1 MFLKELHKQKVLFAS
16 IDALALVLA
25 AWCALT
31 IHDPSDAMRHR
42 LEGNAA
48 ELTLVSLA
56 VLACCIL
63 IFRWLDLY
71 RMRGGSMA
79 ELLAVCRA
87 NFFGTLLAITVAFL
101 LHLDLSRITTLL
113 VYPLSVVSVL
123 MFRAML
129 RWSIRH
135 LYASRDVCVPLVIV
149 GLNRV
154 GRYIC
159 DQVLDEISH
168 YEVLGFLEDNCDSAS
183 YRGLPVLGATR
194 GLRQLAAE
202 NPSLE
207 AVIALPEA
215 GADRQSEMVALC
227 EELRIRW
234 SIVPWLFGSMASG
247 LRLDMIGA
255 IPLVGPRGS
264 NIEGLN
270 YVLKR
275 GLDLCVAT
283 VLLVLLSPV
292 MAVAAA
298 AIAITSGMPILYRQT
313 RVGMHGRTFN
323 MLKFRT
329 MRPQAGDGV
338 HREFVRQWITAGKD
352 AERRN
357 GNGKGNG
364 KPVFKLSDDD
374 RITPIGR
381 WLRRFSLDELPQLI
395 NVIRG
400 EMSLIGPRPALPYE
414 VEQYEPRHHRR
425 LEVLPGVTGLWQ
437 VSGRNHLSFE
447 DMVRLDVQYL
457 ENWSLANDLK
467 ILALTMPE
475 LVRGGGL

>member
-1 MFLKELHKQKVLFAS
+1 MFINEFRKQKVVFAS
-16 IDALALVLA
+16 VDAAALIVAVWGALA
-25 AWCALT
+25 
-31 IHDPSDAMRHR
+31 IHDPSHTMRHK
-42 LEGNAA
+42 LLATPA
-48 ELTLVSLA
+48 TLILVGST
-56 VLACCIL
+56 VLACWIL

-71 RMRGGSMA
+71 RIRAGGMSEA
-79 ELLAVCRA
+79 LAVARGNA
-87 NFFGTLLAITVAFL
+87 FGALLAITVAFL
-101 LHLDLSRITTLL
+101 MHLDVSRITILL
-113 VYPLSVVSVL
+113 IYPLAVASVL
-123 MFRAML
+123 TFRML
-129 RWSIRH
+129 VRLAIKY
-135 LYASRDVCVPLVIV
+135 LYAKKEICVPLIIV

-154 GRYIC
+154 GRYLS
-159 DQVLDEISH
+159 DQVLDELTH
-168 YEVLGFLEDNCDSAS
+168 YDLLGFVDDAPDSAS
-183 YRGLPVLGATR
+183 YRGLPLLGASR
-194 GLRQLAAE
+194 CLRQLASE
-202 NPSLE
+202 HPSLE

-215 GADRQSEMVALC
+215 GAQRQAELVALC

-255 IPLVGPRGS
+255 IPLVGPRGT

-275 GLDLCVAT
+275 GLDLALGTAV
-283 VLLVLLSPV
+283 LVLLSPLL
-292 MAVAAA
+292 AVAAA
-298 AIAITSGMPILYRQT
+298 AIALTSGRPILYRQT
-313 RVGMHGRTFN
+313 RIGLHGRPFD

-329 MRPQAGDGV
+329 MKPQAADNV
-338 HREFVRQWITAGKD
+338 HREFVRRWISSASD
-352 AERRN
+352 ATRPQ
-357 GNGKGNG
+357 GDGT
-364 KPVFKLSDDD
+364 VFKLANDD

-414 VEQYEPRHHRR
+414 VEQYEPHHLRR
-425 LEVLPGVTGLWQ
+425 LETLPGVTGLWQ

-457 ENWSLANDLK
+457 ENWSLATDLK

-475 LVRGGGL
+475 MVRGGGL

>member
-1 MFLKELHKQKVLFAS
+1 MFVNELRKQKVLFAS
-16 IDALALVLA
+16 VDAAALILA
-25 AWCALT
+25 AWCALV
-31 IHDPSDAMRHR
+31 IHDPSHAMRHR
-42 LEGNAA
+42 LMQSPAGVI
-48 ELTLVSLA
+48 LVGLL
-56 VLACCIL
+56 VLGCWIL
-63 IFRWLDLY
+63 IFRWMDLY
-71 RMRGGSMA
+71 RMRSGGLA

-87 NFFGTLLAITVAFL
+87 NAIGALLAITVGFL
-101 LHLDLSRITTLL
+101 FHLDPSRITTLL
-113 VYPLSVVSVL
+113 TYPLAVVWVL
-123 MFRAML
+123 AL
-129 RWSIRH
+129 RMAARFAIKN

-154 GRYIC
+154 GRYLC
-159 DQVLDEISH
+159 DQVLDELSH
-168 YEVLGFLEDNCDSAS
+168 YEPLGFVDDNSDCAS
-183 YRGLPVLGATR
+183 YRGLPLLGPTWA
-194 GLRQLAAE
+194 LRQIAGEYPA
-202 NPSLE
+202 LE
-207 AVIALPEA
+207 AIIALPEA
-215 GADRQSEMVALC
+215 GADRQAELVALC

-275 GLDLCVAT
+275 GLDL
-283 VLLVLLSPV
+283 VLGTAVLV
-292 MAVAAA
+292 VAAPILAAASA
-298 AIAITSGMPILYRQT
+298 AIALTSGCPILYRQT
-313 RVGMHGRTFN
+313 RIGLHGRPFQ

-329 MRPQAGDGV
+329 MKPQAGDEV
-338 HREFVRQWITAGKD
+338 HREFVRNWIASGKD
-352 AERRN
+352 AARRH
-357 GNGKGNG
+357 GNGAA
-364 KPVFKLSDDD
+364 VFKLSCDD

-381 WLRRFSLDELPQLI
+381 WLRRFSIDELPQLI

-414 VEQYEPRHHRR
+414 VEQYEPRHRRR

-457 ENWSLANDLK
+457 ENWSLATDFK

>member
-1 MFLKELHKQKVLFAS
+1 MFLNELHKQKVLFAVA
-16 IDALALVLA
+16 DASALVLA
-25 AWCALT
+25 AWCALA
-31 IHDPSDAMRHR
+31 IHDPSDAMRNT
-42 LEGNAA
+42 LESNAA

-56 VLACCIL
+56 LLACCIL

-71 RMRGGSMA
+71 RMRGGGMA
-79 ELLAVCRA
+79 ELLAICRA
-87 NFFGTLLAITVAFL
+87 NLFGTLLAITVAFL

-113 VYPLSVVSVL
+113 VYPLAVVSVL
-123 MFRAML
+123 VFRAAL

-168 YEVLGFLEDNCDSAS
+168 YEVLGFLDDNCDAAS
-183 YRGLPVLGATR
+183 YRGLPMLGPPSA
-194 GLRQLAAE
+194 LRQLVRE
-202 NPSLE
+202 DPSLE
-207 AVIALPEA
+207 VVIALPEA
-215 GADRQSEMVALC
+215 GASTQAELVALC

-270 YVLKR
+270 YALKR
-275 GLDLCVAT
+275 AVDLVVAT
-283 VLLVLLSPV
+283 ALLVALSPL
-292 MAVAAA
+292 MALAAA
-298 AIAITSGMPILYRQT
+298 AIAITSGLPIFYRQT
-313 RVGMHGRTFN
+313 RVGLHGRRFE

-329 MRPQAGDGV
+329 MKPTAADDV
-338 HREFVRQWITAGKD
+338 HREFVRQWIVSGQD
-352 AERRN
+352 AARRQ
-357 GNGKGNG
+357 GNGA
-364 KPVFKLSDDD
+364 PVFKLAADD

-381 WLRRFSLDELPQLI
+381 WLRRFSIDELPQLL

-414 VEQYEPRHHRR
+414 VEHYEPRHHRR
-425 LEVLPGVTGLWQ
+425 LEALPGVTGLWQ

>member
-1 MFLKELHKQKVLFAS
+1 MFLNELHKQKVLFATV
-16 IDALALVLA
+16 DALALILA
-25 AWCALT
+25 AWCALA
-31 IHDPSDAMRHR
+31 IHDPSDAMRNR
-42 LEGNAA
+42 LESNAA

-71 RMRGGSMA
+71 RMRGGGVA

-87 NFFGTLLAITVAFL
+87 SLFGTLLAITVAFL

-113 VYPLSVVSVL
+113 LFPLAVVSVVV
-123 MFRAML
+123 FRAAL

-135 LYASRDVCVPLVIV
+135 LYASKDVCIPLVII
-149 GLNRV
+149 GLNRI
-154 GRYIC
+154 GRYLC

-168 YEVLGFLEDNCDSAS
+168 YEVLGFLDDNGDSAS
-183 YRGLPVLGATR
+183 YRGLPMLGPPSA
-194 GLRQLAAE
+194 LRQLVRE
-202 NPSLE
+202 DPSLE

-215 GADRQSEMVALC
+215 GADSQAQLVGLC

-247 LRLDMIGA
+247 LRLDLIGA

-275 GLDLCVAT
+275 ALDLVVAT
-283 VLLVLLSPV
+283 ALLVVLSPL
-292 MAVAAA
+292 MALAAA
-298 AIAITSGMPILYRQT
+298 GIALTSGLPILYRQT
-313 RVGMHGRTFN
+313 RVGLHGRRFD

-329 MRPQAGDGV
+329 MRPQAADDV
-338 HREFVRQWITAGKD
+338 HRQFVRQWIAAGRDAVRRKD
-352 AERRN
+352 N
-357 GNGKGNG
+357 GAA
-364 KPVFKLSDDD
+364 VFKLADDD

-414 VEQYEPRHHRR
+414 VEHYEPRHHRR